1 MIWGVVTFPGSNCDR
16 DCVHVLRDVLGHEA
30 VAVWHEERSLSGL
43 DAVILPGGFSYGD
56 YLRAGAI
63 AATAPVMTAVRAVAA
78 RGVPVLGICNGF
90 QILTEAGLL
99 PGTLLRNRSLRFV
112 CRDVRLRVERTNTP
126 FTRGLQVGE
135 VLRMPVAHAE
145 GRYTAAGG
153 TLDLLEASG
162 QVVFRYCD
170 ARGRVIPQANP
181 NGAARSIAG
190 VCNAAGNVFGLMP
203 HPERS
208 AEAILGSTDG
218 RRLFESVVT
227 AAVSL
232 W

>member
-63 AATAPVMTAVRAVAA
+63 AATAPVMAAVRAVAA

-112 CRDVRLRVERTNTP
+112 CRDVYLRVEQIGTP

-227 AAVSL
+227 AAVSR

>member
-63 AATAPVMTAVRAVAA
+63 AATAPVMAAVRAVAA

-112 CRDVRLRVERTNTP
+112 CRDVYLRVEQIGTP

-227 AAVSL
+227 AAVSRR
-232 W
+232 

>member
-30 VAVWHEERSLSGL
+30 VAVWHEERSLDGL
-43 DAVILPGGFSYGD
+43 DAVVLPGGFSYGD

-63 AATAPVMTAVRAVAA
+63 AATAPVMAAVRAAAA

-99 PGTLLRNRSLRFV
+99 PGTLLRNHSLRFV
-112 CRDVRLRVERTNTP
+112 CRDVWLRVEQTGTP
-126 FTRGLQVGE
+126 FTRGLPVGE

-145 GRYTAAGG
+145 GCYAAAGG

-170 ARGRVIPQANP
+170 GRGRIVPQANP

-190 VCNAAGNVFGLMP
+190 VCNAAGNVVGLMP

-218 RRLFESVVT
+218 RRLFEAVAT
-227 AAVSL
+227 LAVSRC
-232 W
+232 

>member
-63 AATAPVMTAVRAVAA
+63 AATAPVMAAVRAVAA

-112 CRDVRLRVERTNTP
+112 CRDVYLRVEQIGTP